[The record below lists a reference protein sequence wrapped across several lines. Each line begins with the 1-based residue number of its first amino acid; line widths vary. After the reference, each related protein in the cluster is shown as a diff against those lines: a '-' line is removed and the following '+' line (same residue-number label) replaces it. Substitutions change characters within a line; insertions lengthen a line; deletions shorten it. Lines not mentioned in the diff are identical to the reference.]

1 MNPRVVKSVEPY
13 SIAEECAIEKGDI
26 IEKID
31 GFEIKDFLDFKFYT
45 ASDHYVLTV
54 IKKDGEVEEIEV
66 YNDDYEELGVEFE
79 NQLMDEPKRCK
90 NNCIFC
96 FMDQLPKDVRP
107 TMYFK
112 DDDVRLSFL
121 QGNYVTLT
129 NLSEEDIERIIRL
142 KISPINVSVHATD
155 PDVRHMML
163 KNPNAKNC
171 LDIMKRFR
179 DGGICM
185 NGQIVLCKG
194 INDGDILKKTITE
207 LSELYPYIKSISI
220 VPVGLSKYREGLY
233 ELKEFSGGDLAE
245 VIDLVAPY
253 QKKFLKEYGTS
264 LVYLSD
270 EFYIKSGRDIPC
282 YEHYEDFPQIE
293 NGVGMAAVF
302 MKEFNDCMENS
313 DDYDVSEVKKKTIV
327 TSKIMHKILSEM
339 LEKMEN
345 KWGKLPVC
353 LKEIT
358 NNFFGENIIVTG
370 LLCGS
375 DIVEQLKGC
384 DIGEE
389 LLLCDNMIKSGTE
402 LFLDDYTVSMVEK
415 ELGVKVVLVA
425 NDGWDFVES
434 VMR

>member
-1 MNPRVVKSVEPY
+1 MNPRVVKSVVPY

-26 IEKID
+26 IDKID
-31 GFEIKDFLDFKFYT
+31 GNEIKDFLDFKFYT
-45 ASDHYVLTV
+45 ASDYYVLTV

-79 NQLMDEPKRCK
+79 NQLMDEPRRCK

-107 TMYFK
+107 TMVFK

-129 NLSEEDIERIIRL
+129 NLTEEDIERIIRL

-155 PDVRHMML
+155 PQVRHMML
-163 KNPNAKNC
+163 KNPNAKKC

-179 DGGICM
+179 DGGIYM

-194 INDGDILKKTITE
+194 INDGEILEKTITDLE
-207 LSELYPYIKSISI
+207 ELYPYIKSISI
-220 VPVGLSKYREGLY
+220 VPVGLSRHREGLFP
-233 ELKEFSGGDLAE
+233 LKEFTSDDLSE
-245 VIDLVAPY
+245 VIDLVSPY
-253 QKKFLKEYGTS
+253 QQEFLEKYGTS

-270 EFYIKSGRDIPC
+270 EFYIKSGRRLPS

-302 MKEFNDCMENS
+302 IKEFNDCMDS
-313 DDYDVSEVKKKTIV
+313 DDEYDVTKVKKKTIV
-327 TSKIMHKILSEM
+327 TSKIMHKILSDM
-339 LEKMEN
+339 IEKMEE
-345 KWGKLPVC
+345 KWGKLPVE
-353 LKEIT
+353 LVEIT

-370 LLCGS
+370 LICGS
-375 DIVEQLKGC
+375 DIVSQLKC
-384 DIGEE
+384 RDLGEE
-389 LLLCDNMIKSGTE
+389 ILLCDNMIKGGTE

-415 ELGVKVVLVA
+415 ELDTKVVLVA

>member
-1 MNPRVVKSVEPY
+1 MNPRVVKSVVPY

-31 GFEIKDFLDFKFYT
+31 GNEIKDFLDFKFYT
-45 ASDHYVLTV
+45 ASDYYVLTV

-79 NQLMDEPKRCK
+79 NQLMDEPRRCK

-129 NLSEEDIERIIRL
+129 NLTEEDIERIIRL
-142 KISPINVSVHATD
+142 KISPINISVHATD
-155 PDVRHMML
+155 PQVRHMML
-163 KNPNAKNC
+163 KNPNAKKC

-179 DGGICM
+179 DGGIYM

-194 INDGDILKKTITE
+194 INDGEILKKTITDLE
-207 LSELYPYIKSISI
+207 ELYPYIRSISI
-220 VPVGLSKYREGLY
+220 VPVGLSKHREGLFPL
-233 ELKEFSGGDLAE
+233 EEFSSDDLSK
-245 VIDLVAPY
+245 VIDLVTPY
-253 QKKFLKEYGTS
+253 QEEFLKKHGTS

-270 EFYIKSGRDIPC
+270 EFYIKSGRVIPS
-282 YEHYEDFPQIE
+282 YDHYEDFPQIE

-302 MKEFNDCMENS
+302 MKEFNDCMES
-313 DDYDVSEVKKKTIV
+313 GDDYDVTKVKKKTIV
-327 TSKIMHKILSEM
+327 TSKIMHKILLDM
-339 LEKMEN
+339 LCRMEE
-345 KWGKLPVC
+345 KWGRLPVS

-375 DIVEQLKGC
+375 DIVNQLEDS

-389 LLLCDNMIKSGTE
+389 ILLCDNMIKSGTE
-402 LFLDDYTVSMVEK
+402 LFLDDYTLSMVEE
-415 ELGVKVVLVA
+415 ELNTKVVLVA
-425 NDGWDFVES
+425 NDGWDFVEK

>member
-1 MNPRVVKSVEPY
+1 MNPRIVKCVEPG

-31 GFEIKDFLDFKFYT
+31 GCEIKDFLDFKFYT
-45 ASDHYVLTV
+45 ASDYYVLTV
-54 IKKDGEVEEIEV
+54 IKKNGETEEIEV
-66 YNDDYEELGVEFE
+66 YNDDYEELGVDFE
-79 NQLMDEPKRCK
+79 NQLMDEPRRCR

-129 NLSEEDIERIIRL
+129 NLSEEDIQRIIRL
-142 KISPINVSVHATD
+142 RISPINISVHATD
-155 PDVRHMML
+155 PDVRRMML
-163 KNPNAKNC
+163 NNKFAGNV
-171 LDIMKRFR
+171 LDIMKRFAQNN
-179 DGGICM
+179 ITM

-194 INDGDILKKTITE
+194 INDGEILEKTITE
-207 LSELYPYIKSISI
+207 LGELYPSINSISI
-220 VPVGLSKYREGLY
+220 VPVGLSAHREGLY
-233 ELKEFSGGDLAE
+233 ELEEFTKEDLAS
-245 VIDLVAPY
+245 VIDIVEPY
-253 QKKFLKEYGTS
+253 QKEFYDKCGTS

-270 EFYIKSGRDIPC
+270 EFYIKSERALPD
-282 YEHYEDFPQIE
+282 YDHYEDFPQIE

-302 MKEFNDCMENS
+302 IKEFKDCIKS
-313 DDYDVSEVKKKTIV
+313 DDEYDVSKVRKKTIV
-327 TSKIMHKILSEM
+327 TSKIMHNILSDM
-339 LEKMEN
+339 LLEMEN
-345 KWGKLPVC
+345 KWGKIPVK

-370 LLCGS
+370 LLCGG
-375 DIVEQLKGC
+375 DIVSQLKDC
-384 DIGEE
+384 DIGDE
-389 LLLCDNMIKSGTE
+389 LLLCDNMIKNGTE
-402 LFLDDYTVSMVEK
+402 LFLDDYTLSMVEK

-425 NDGWDFVES
+425 NDGWDFVEK